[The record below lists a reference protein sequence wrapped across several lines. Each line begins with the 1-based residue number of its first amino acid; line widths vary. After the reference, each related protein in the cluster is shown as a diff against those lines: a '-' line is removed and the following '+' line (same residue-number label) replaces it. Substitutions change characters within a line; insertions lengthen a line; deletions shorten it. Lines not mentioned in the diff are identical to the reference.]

1 MMSTLNLNKNSFTVD
16 TSIWEAI
23 NDCTL
28 PDKKEEDWRYMK
40 WGKLKKLEFHGDFP
54 NQTEN
59 FSELNLP
66 KLTGPVIV
74 IENGKLNEKL
84 SSIPN
89 HKELTITF
97 ENDDIS
103 FQKSS
108 YFDSLN
114 NLLVSEYLNIKVGEN
129 YVFKECI
136 NIVNILSSSN
146 GFVNSRIAFKIAKNA
161 NISVN
166 QFL

>member
-1 MMSTLNLNKNSFTVD
+1 MITSSKITRLHDEKQFTGQNLLGIQERERLLKEPPSNYYMMSTLNLNKNSFTVD

-23 NDCTL
+23 NDCNCL
-28 PDKKEEDWRYMK
+28 IRKKRI
-40 WGKLKKLEFHGDFP
+40 GGICSQKLKLEFHGDFP

-89 HKELTITF
+89 HKSQL
-97 ENDDIS
+97 
-103 FQKSS
+103 
-108 YFDSLN
+108 SL
-114 NLLVSEYLNIKVGEN
+114 LKMMIFHLKIFIL
-129 YVFKECI
+129 
-136 NIVNILSSSN
+136 IV
-146 GFVNSRIAFKIAKNA
+146 
-161 NISVN
+161 
-166 QFL
+166 